1 MEDSRHA
8 VSDKVLQ
15 QYKSITS
22 GNATAED
29 SNTLE
34 RRPLQ
39 GDWYQI
45 SEFYL
50 PPSSSG
56 GIVLID
62 SPICF
67 EDLAEAS
74 VDETVYCQ
82 AMCGNN
88 IHKECFNQ
96 WARSK
101 RQEGVQVTCGTPFLM
116 ILRCSYSLVYCRSV
130 WGAGTRNNKGKDI
143 DDDDVSGDEGYVN
156 LGKLVGLS
164 PVRGNPY
171 LPVYSNSLTSGLN
184 RCQYV

>member
-22 GNATAED
+22 GSATAED
-29 SNTLE
+29 ANILE
-34 RRPLQ
+34 RRPLE
-39 GDWYQI
+39 GDWYQN
-45 SEFYL
+45 SSFYL
-50 PPSSSG
+50 PPSSSCRL
-56 GIVLID
+56 VLID

-67 EDLAEAS
+67 EDLAEATL
-74 VDETVYCQ
+74 DETIYCQ

-101 RQEGVQVTCGTPFLM
+101 RHEGVQVTCGTPFLM
-116 ILRCSYSLVYCRSV
+116 IVEGSYSLVYCRSV
-130 WGAGTRNNKGKDI
+130 WGDGTSNNKGDH
-143 DDDDVSGDEGYVN
+143 DDVSGHEGYVN

-164 PVRGNPY
+164 SVRGSPY
-171 LPVYSNSLTSGLN
+171 LPVYSSSLTSGLN
-184 RCQYV
+184 RCQYL